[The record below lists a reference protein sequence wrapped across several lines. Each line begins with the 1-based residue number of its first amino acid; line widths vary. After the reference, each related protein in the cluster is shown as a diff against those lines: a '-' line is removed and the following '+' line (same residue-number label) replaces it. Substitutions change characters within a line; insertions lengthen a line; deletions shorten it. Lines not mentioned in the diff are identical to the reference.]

1 MTIFIKN
8 LIFPII
14 LFNLIFGYYLEN
26 VIGFRYIDE
35 ICEFLFLSYLVC
47 SKKSKEITFFFAVFL
62 FYLFYSYFFSAN
74 PNHQAQFV
82 DFIQQIKPYAIFYF
96 FYSADWVPNRRQM
109 RVLKWTG
116 VFIVVCFTISYQLYS
131 SDDGLVSHPL
141 TLGVSAFS
149 FACMLYYF
157 ERNSTRIHYIAIFT
171 ILIMG
176 CLSMRAKYFG
186 EVLTFVFAIL
196 FVKEK
201 IKFNFRYFIIGIC
214 ALFSL
219 YYVTITKFTFYF
231 VDAEGAARAILY
243 ANMPIVLM
251 KYIPFG
257 SGFASYATHA
267 SGEFYSPLYNDL
279 GISDGYGMSEDNISY
294 ISDTYFP
301 VLAQFGFIGILLFGL
316 FWYRRYK
323 DIEFVANYNLISY
336 RVGLL
341 ILAMVII
348 ESVAG
353 PVLVMSW
360 DFVPLM
366 ILGLI
371 CNDVKRKK
379 ATMPNS
385 CCR

>member
-1 MTIFIKN
+1 MIIIIKKY
-8 LIFPII
+8 IFPII

-35 ICEFLFLSYLVC
+35 LCVLLFLLYLTC
-47 SKKSKEITFFFAVFL
+47 NKKSKEITLFFAVFL
-62 FYLFYSYFFSAN
+62 FYLFYSYFFSVN
-74 PNHQAQFV
+74 PNHQAQLI

-96 FYSADWVPNRRQM
+96 FYSADWIPNLKQM
-109 RVLKWTG
+109 RMLKWLG
-116 VFIVVCFTISYQLYS
+116 GFIVVCFTISYHLYGT
-131 SDDGLVSHPL
+131 DGGLVSHPL

-149 FACMLYYF
+149 FACLFYYF
-157 ERNSTRIHYIAIFT
+157 ERNSIRIHYFVILA

-186 EVLTFVFAIL
+186 EVLTFIFVIL
-196 FVKEK
+196 FVKER
-201 IKFNFRYFIIGIC
+201 IRFNLRYIVAGIC
-214 ALFSL
+214 ALVSL

-243 ANMPIVLM
+243 ANMPLVLIR
-251 KYIPFG
+251 YIPFG

-267 SGEFYSPLYNDL
+267 SGEFYSPLYYDL
-279 GISDGYGMSEDNISY
+279 NIYHGYGMSEDNISY

-301 VLAQFGFIGILLFGL
+301 VLAQFGFIGIFLFGL

-323 DIEFVANYNLISY
+323 DIEFLANYNLISY

-341 ILAMVII
+341 ILAMVTI

-353 PVLVMSW
+353 PVLVMNW
-360 DFVPLM
+360 DFIPLM

-371 CNDVKRKK
+371 CNEAKRRKIIL
-379 ATMPNS
+379 ND
-385 CCR
+385 